1 MGNRIQLTGKGLGL
15 AQAALVMSGEPLHVS
30 LSAAASR
37 AVAAS
42 SRRLKAAL
50 RSPEPIY
57 GVNTGFG
64 SLCDQRIPR
73 AGIRE
78 LQLNLLRSHAC
89 GSGEALPDDVVRLA
103 MVLRAQ
109 SLSRGASGVRP
120 VVVARLLACV
130 NAGVT
135 PVVPGQGSVGAS
147 GDLAPLASL
156 ALVLVGEGRA
166 RLRGREMDGASAL
179 KKAGVSPLV
188 LDAKEGLALL
198 NGTQISTALAAAA
211 CLRARSL
218 SVTADAVGAL
228 SVEAYRGSGAP
239 FDRRIAALRGHP
251 GTTLAAANLRACLDG
266 SEVMASHA
274 GCGRVQ
280 DPYCLRCMPQVHG
293 AAKDLLDQACRAVER
308 EMNAVTDN
316 PLLAGRDVIS
326 GGNFH
331 GMPVALAADQLALAL
346 ATWANISERRTALL
360 TDGKR
365 SGMPEHLAPPGGL
378 NSGYMLLQTHA
389 AALAAEVRH
398 AAAPMSVHSI
408 PTGADQEDH
417 VPMATAAAAR
427 LEKTL
432 GDVEGVVALEA
443 LCAAQALDLVPP
455 KIGRR
460 RAVPGAGAEAV
471 RKAVRR
477 RARALMADR
486 DLTQDVAALR
496 AAVTA
501 GELATAADAA
511 CGPLSP

>member
-1 MGNRIQLTGKGLGL
+1 MAHRIRLTGTGLGL
-15 AQAALVMSGEPLHVS
+15 AQAAMVLSGEPLRIS
-30 LSAAASR
+30 LSGAASK

-42 SRRLKAAL
+42 SRRMKAAL
-50 RSPEPIY
+50 DGPEPIY

-89 GSGEALPDDVVRLA
+89 GSGDTLPDGVVRLA
-103 MVLRAQ
+103 MALRAQ
-109 SLSRGASGVRP
+109 SLARGASGVRP
-120 VVVARLLACV
+120 VVVAKLLACV

-166 RLRGREMDGASAL
+166 CLRGREMDGASAL
-179 KKAGVSPLV
+179 KRAGIAPLV
-188 LDAKEGLALL
+188 LEAKEGLALL

-218 SVTADAVGAL
+218 SMTADAVGAL
-228 SVEAYRGSGAP
+228 SVEAYRGSDAP
-239 FDRRIAALRGHP
+239 FDRRIAALRNHP
-251 GTTLAAANLRACLDG
+251 GTTHAAANLRACLEG
-266 SEVMASHA
+266 SEVMESHA
-274 GCGRVQ
+274 DCGRVQ
-280 DPYCLRCMPQVHG
+280 DPYSLRCMPQVHG
-293 AAKDLLDQACRAVER
+293 AAKDLLDQACASVER

-316 PLLAGRDVIS
+316 PLLVGRDVIS

-331 GMPVALAADQLALAL
+331 GMPMALAADQITLALS
-346 ATWANISERRTALL
+346 TWANISERRTALL

-365 SGMPEHLAPPGGL
+365 SGLPEHLAPPGGL

-398 AAAPMSVHSI
+398 SAAPMSVHSI

-417 VPMATAAAAR
+417 VPMATAAASR
-427 LEKTL
+427 LDKALT
-432 GDVEGVVALEA
+432 DAEGVLALEA
-443 LCAAQALDLVPP
+443 MCAAQALDLVPP

-460 RAVPGAGAEAV
+460 RALPGVGAEAV

-477 RARALMADR
+477 RVRVLKVDR
-486 DLTQDVAALR
+486 DLTGDVATLR
-496 AAVTA
+496 EAVTN
-501 GELATAADAA
+501 GELSAAADAA